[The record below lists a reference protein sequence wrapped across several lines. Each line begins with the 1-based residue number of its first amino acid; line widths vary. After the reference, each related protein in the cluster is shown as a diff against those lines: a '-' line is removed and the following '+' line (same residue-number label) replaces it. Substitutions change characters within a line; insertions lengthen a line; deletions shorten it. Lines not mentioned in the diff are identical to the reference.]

1 MSSYVL
7 KITGKRLDTFIM
19 LLARLNIGFK
29 ILKRTREYFIMEVL
43 EEDYANLLKINTT
56 YKIEVVKRKGLLNFI
71 HFFKM
76 RKLFVMISLIG
87 FAFFNLLTNLIFS
100 IKVIDTD
107 SELREIILND
117 LEEFG
122 LKKYNFKVSY
132 NDKEKIES
140 KILEKEKDII
150 EWIEIEEKGVSYEV
164 KLIRRVRNDT
174 EKETEPRNIV
184 AKKSGLVTRIIAES
198 GEVITKKN
206 AYVSAGDVLIS
217 GLIRNNGNIVSKTRA
232 IGKVYAEVW
241 YKVSLDL
248 PANYHEEA
256 KTGNNKTVLEISFL
270 SDDISITDFD
280 KYAYSK
286 NSKKILYKH
295 PLLPISIN
303 LTKKEE
309 VKLTDINFAENYDK
323 NIKPLAIE
331 KLKTKLGDD
340 ITILEEKVLK
350 RDENADRIDIEIFF
364 KVEEDITSYSSLKD
378 FDIEKENQRIEEENS
393 YS

>member
-7 KITGKRLDTFIM
+7 RITGKRLDTFIM
-19 LLARLNIGFK
+19 LLARLNISFK
-29 ILKRTREYFIMEVL
+29 VLKRTREYLIIEVL

-56 YKIEVVKRKGLLNFI
+56 YDIEIVKRKGLLNI
-71 HFFKM
+71 VHFLKA
-76 RKLFVMISLIG
+76 RKLFVIVSLIG

-107 SELREIILND
+107 SELREIMLND

-122 LKKYNFKVSY
+122 LKNYNFKISY
-132 NDKEKIES
+132 EEKEKIES
-140 KILEKEKDII
+140 KILKKEKDII

-164 KLIRRVRNDT
+164 KLIRRVKNDI
-174 EKETEPRNIV
+174 EKESEPRNIV

-198 GEVITKKN
+198 GEVLTKKN
-206 AYVSAGDVLIS
+206 AYVNVGDVLIS

-241 YKVSLDL
+241 YKVSLNL
-248 PANYHEEA
+248 PTNYHEEK

-270 SDDISITDFD
+270 SDDISIVDFD
-280 KYAYSK
+280 KYSHSK
-286 NSKKILYKH
+286 DSKKVLYKH

-331 KLKTKLGDD
+331 KLKTKLGND

-350 RDENADRIDIEIFF
+350 KSENADRIDIEIFF
-364 KVEEDITSYSSLKD
+364 KVEEDITSYNSLKD

-393 YS
+393 

>member
-7 KITGKRLDTFIM
+7 RITGKRLDTFIM
-19 LLARLNIGFK
+19 LLARLNISFK
-29 ILKRTREYFIMEVL
+29 VLKRTREYLIIEVL

-56 YKIEVVKRKGLLNFI
+56 YDIEIVKRKGLLNI
-71 HFFKM
+71 VHFLKA
-76 RKLFVMISLIG
+76 RKLFVIVSLIG

-122 LKKYNFKVSY
+122 LKKYNFKISY
-132 NDKEKIES
+132 EEKEKIES
-140 KILEKEKDII
+140 KILKKEKDII

-164 KLIRRVRNDT
+164 KLIRRVKNDI
-174 EKETEPRNIV
+174 EKESEPRNIV

-198 GEVITKKN
+198 GEVLTKKN
-206 AYVSAGDVLIS
+206 AYVNVGDVLIS

-241 YKVSLDL
+241 YKVSLNL
-248 PANYHEEA
+248 PTNYHEEK

-270 SDDISITDFD
+270 SDDISIVDFD
-280 KYAYSK
+280 KYSHSK
-286 NSKKILYKH
+286 DSKKVLYKH

-309 VKLTDINFAENYDK
+309 VKLTDINFAENYGK

-331 KLKTKLGDD
+331 KLKTKLGND

-350 RDENADRIDIEIFF
+350 KSENADRIDIEIFF
-364 KVEEDITSYSSLKD
+364 KVEEDITSYNSLKD

-393 YS
+393 